1 MKIYKSYRFI
11 DKDPIID
18 RMRTIVQDS
27 GETYT
32 EISNLSG
39 VSAHTLTN
47 WFHGD
52 TKRPQFASLMAVA
65 RVLGYELTVVKQ
77 KKNVISIKKRA

>member
-1 MKIYKSYRFI
+1 MFK

-32 EISNLSG
+32 EISNRSG
-39 VSAHTLTN
+39 VTVGTLSN
-47 WFHGD
+47 WFHGE
-52 TKRPQFASLMAVA
+52 TKRPQFASLMAVC
-65 RVLGYELTVVKQ
+65 RVLGYDLEVVKR
-77 KKNVISIKKRA
+77 KEKNVVSIRKKA